1 MPFRRIIASLL
12 LRKDRL
18 VKGVRFSAYRDAGDP
33 RATVRMLAAQGID
46 EIALSDI
53 DAAAEKRWPDIERIS
68 AVATDCN
75 VPLTVGGGIVSVE
88 IAASCL
94 ERGGD
99 KVLVTT
105 GALDRPALVDE
116 LARRFGSQ
124 AVVVGVDVIADDGQ
138 ICLYDH
144 RSSTQ
149 RLEQTWTGW
158 VSEAVSRG
166 AGEIRVC
173 SVDREGTRA
182 GLGLDLYDAA
192 AGLVDVPIVI
202 EGGAGSLSHLDLAF
216 AHGVEA
222 LGIGT
227 MLTFSDNN
235 IFKIKEFLASRGHSV
250 RRIGKA

>member
-1 MPFRRIIASLL
+1 MPFRRVIASLL

-46 EIALSDI
+46 EIALADI
-53 DAAAEKRWPDIERIS
+53 DAASEKRGPDIERIS

-75 VPLTVGGGIVSVE
+75 VPLTVGGGIVSTA

-94 ERGGD
+94 ERGAD
-99 KVLVTT
+99 KILVTT

-116 LARRFGSQ
+116 LARHFGSQ
-124 AVVVGVDVIADDGQ
+124 AVVIGVDVVADDGQ
-138 ICLYDH
+138 IRLYDH
-144 RSSTQ
+144 RTSTQ
-149 RLEQTWTGW
+149 RPERAWTDW
-158 VSEAVSRG
+158 VTETVARG
-166 AGEIRVC
+166 AGEIRIC
-173 SVDREGTRA
+173 AVDREGTRS
-182 GLGLDLYDAA
+182 GLGLDLYDVV
-192 AGLVDVPIVI
+192 AGLVDVPVVI
-202 EGGAGSLSHLDLAF
+202 EGGAGTLSHLDLAF

-250 RRIGKA
+250 RRIGKS